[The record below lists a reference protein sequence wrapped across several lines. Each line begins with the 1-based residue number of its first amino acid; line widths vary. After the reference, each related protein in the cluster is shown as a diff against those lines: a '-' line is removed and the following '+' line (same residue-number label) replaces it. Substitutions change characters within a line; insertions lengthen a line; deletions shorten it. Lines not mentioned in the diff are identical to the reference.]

1 MSSESVVCSL
11 ATIHLNQDYAFPVFV
26 VADVA
31 AGVIDCV
38 DTPSFVLDFG
48 DGACLA
54 NAADVALE
62 TPVKIFGIGGVG
74 FERVATL

>member
-31 AGVIDCV
+31 TGVIDCAY
-38 DTPSFVLDFG
+38 TPSFVLHFG
-48 DGACLA
+48 DGANFA
-54 NAADVALE
+54 NTTDVALE
-62 TPVKIFGIGGVG
+62 TPIKVFRVGSVG
-74 FERVATL
+74 FERVAAW